1 MLALQPSAHL
11 TANEIAAAAL
21 ADQGERFN
29 PQQQFPVSWPADPVV
44 AEAYV
49 DQLQRSRSLATGTI
63 ADLVRTLNQA
73 TTRLAA
79 GGRDSALA
87 GRLER
92 LASGLRV
99 TGQDPAAARRVTALG
114 ETLRG
119 IAARLR

>member
-1 MLALQPSAHL
+1 MLALQPSQHL

-29 PQQQFPVSWPADPVV
+29 PQQQFPVSWPADPVI
-44 AEAYV
+44 AKAYV
-49 DQLQRSRSLATGTI
+49 DQLQRSRSLAPGSVT
-63 ADLVRTLNQA
+63 DLTRTLDQA
-73 TTRLAA
+73 ATRLAA
-79 GGRDSALA
+79 GGRDAGLA

-99 TGQDPAAARRVTALG
+99 VGQDPAAARRATALG

-119 IAARLR
+119 IATRLR